1 MRYIWL
7 NVVKSTRLRNHSKAL
22 RQKIKS
28 ITRKSMNQPI
38 QVQAGSGNVF
48 ADLELENSD
57 ELLVKAELARRI
69 SGIIAA
75 KNMTQTEAAEM
86 LGIDQPK
93 VSALVNGKLSGFSTT
108 RLFRFLNALGQDVE
122 IVVKPKSFRQ
132 AETRVVAL

>member
-1 MRYIWL
+1 
-7 NVVKSTRLRNHSKAL
+7 
-22 RQKIKS
+22 
-28 ITRKSMNQPI
+28 MNQPI
-38 QVQAGSGNVF
+38 KVQAGRGNVF

-75 KNMTQTEAAEM
+75 QNMTQTEAAEL

-108 RLFRFLNALGQDVE
+108 RLFRFLNALGRDVE

-132 AETRVVAL
+132 AEIRVVAL

>member
-1 MRYIWL
+1 M
-7 NVVKSTRLRNHSKAL
+7 
-22 RQKIKS
+22 
-28 ITRKSMNQPI
+28 MNQPI
-38 QVQAGSGNVF
+38 QVQAGSANVF

-75 KNMTQTEAAEM
+75 ENMTQTEAAKM

-108 RLFRFLNALGQDVE
+108 RLFRFLNAFGRDVE
-122 IVVKPKSFRQ
+122 IVVKPKSCPEAQ
-132 AETRVVAL
+132 TRVIAL

>member
-1 MRYIWL
+1 
-7 NVVKSTRLRNHSKAL
+7 
-22 RQKIKS
+22 
-28 ITRKSMNQPI
+28 MNQPI
-38 QVQAGSGNVF
+38 KLQAGSGNVF

-57 ELLVKAELARRI
+57 ELLVKAELAWRI
-69 SGIIAA
+69 SGIITAQ
-75 KNMTQTEAAEM
+75 NMTQTEAAEL

-108 RLFRFLNALGQDVE
+108 RLFRFLNALGRDVE